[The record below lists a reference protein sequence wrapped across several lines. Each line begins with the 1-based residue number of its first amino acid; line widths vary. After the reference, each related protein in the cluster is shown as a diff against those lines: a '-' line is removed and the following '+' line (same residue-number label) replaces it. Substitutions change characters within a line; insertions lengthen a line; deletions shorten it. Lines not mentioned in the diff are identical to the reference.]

1 MFIGHNAVGF
11 ASKRAAPEVS
21 LGWLM
26 AAPLFLDLIWPFF
39 LLLGWEHVIIQP
51 GATKFTPLILDIPYS
66 HSLVTSIGW
75 SILYGGVYW
84 LLKRNRRG
92 AVVLAFGVFSHWI
105 LDAIAHRPDLPL
117 YPGSHTMIG
126 LGLWNSVAGTFIVEG
141 LMFVV
146 GLWLYL
152 KTTRAKDRTGQIAL
166 WSFVLFLLVIYVS
179 NYFGPPPPSSQ
190 AIAYVSLLMWIEPVW
205 CAWIDRH
212 RSIVHSRGR

>member
-11 ASKRAAPEVS
+11 AAKRAAPDAS

-39 LLLGWEHVIIQP
+39 LLLGLEHVTIQP
-51 GATKFTPLILDIPYS
+51 GATRFTPLILDIPYS
-66 HSLVTSIGW
+66 HSLITSIGW

-84 LLKRNRRG
+84 LLKRNTRG
-92 AVVLAFGVFSHWI
+92 ALVLAVGVFSHWI
-105 LDAIAHRPDLPL
+105 LDALTHRPDMPL
-117 YPGSHTMIG
+117 YPGSPTLIG

-141 LMFVV
+141 LMFAV

-152 KTTRAKDRTGQIAL
+152 KTTRAKDRTGRIAL
-166 WSFVLFLLVIYVS
+166 WAFVLFLLAIYVS
-179 NYFGPPPPSSQ
+179 NYFGPPPPSSL
-190 AIAYVSLLMWIEPVW
+190 AIAQISLLMWIEPLW

-212 RSIVHSRGR
+212 RSVVSG

>member
-11 ASKRAAPEVS
+11 AAKRAAPDVS

-39 LLLGWEHVIIQP
+39 LLLGWEHVTIQP

-75 SILYGGVYW
+75 SILYGGAYW
-84 LLKRNRRG
+84 LRKRNRRG
-92 AVVLAFGVFSHWI
+92 ALVLALGVFSHWI
-105 LDAIAHRPDLPL
+105 CDAIAHRPDLPL
-117 YPGSHTMIG
+117 YPGSQTMIG
-126 LGLWNSVAGTFIVEG
+126 LGLWDSVAGTFMVES
-141 LMFVV
+141 LMFIV

-152 KTTRAKDRTGQIAL
+152 KTMRAKDRIGQIAL
-166 WSFVLFLLVIYVS
+166 WSFVVFLLVIYVS
-179 NYFGPPPPSSQ
+179 NYFGPPPPSSP
-190 AIAYVSLLMWIEPVW
+190 AIAYISLLMWIEPVW

-212 RSIVHSRGR
+212 RNVVGSNG